1 MQIRNAQHTDF
12 PQVLE
17 LNQESVQFLSP
28 LDARRLALLH
38 TQAAY
43 HRVLQ
48 YQGRI
53 AAFLLAFREGSAY
66 DSTNYRWFAARYPRF
81 LYIDRIVVSSSM
93 QGRGAGSLFYEDLFA
108 FARISGVSR
117 VTCEID
123 LEPPNPTSQRF
134 HARRGFNQVGT
145 QTYGPAKKLVSLQ
158 VADLEAH
165 NGT

>member
-1 MQIRNAQHTDF
+1 MQIRNAQHADLA
-12 PQVLE
+12 QVLE
-17 LNQESVQFLSP
+17 LNRESVRFLSP
-28 LDARRLALLH
+28 LDAERLSLLH
-38 TQAAY
+38 TLAAY

-48 YQGRI
+48 YEGRI

-108 FARISGVSR
+108 FARVNGVAR

-123 LEPPNPTSQRF
+123 LEPPNPASQVF
-134 HARRGFNQVGT
+134 HARRGFKQIGT
-145 QTYGPAKKLVSLQ
+145 RTYGPAEKLVSLQ
-158 VADLEAH
+158 MVDLVADHGA
-165 NGT
+165 